1 MNKPPSWREAKRY
14 AEQEDAAGEVAA
26 WLVVGFALFALL
38 GIYIAL

>member
-1 MNKPPSWREAKRY
+1 MNKPPCWREAKRY

-26 WLVVGFALFALL
+26 WLAVGFALVALL